1 MRRVSGEIRVK
12 RSGFTLIEL
21 MVVIVVIGVLMG
33 IAVPSYFEQV
43 KRARR
48 ADAREALS
56 DLATR
61 QEQFFLDNKVYTND
75 VNDLGRGASS
85 VNDYYNIG
93 IPVFTSTTYT
103 LQATAVGTQ
112 VKDTDCPAL
121 TLDQAGV
128 RSPLTC
134 WR

>member
-1 MRRVSGEIRVK
+1 MRRMSGELGVR

-21 MVVIVVIGVLMG
+21 MVVIVVLSIIMA
-33 IAVPSYFEQV
+33 IAVPTYTDYV
-43 KRARR
+43 LRARR
-48 ADAREALS
+48 ADAREVLS

-61 QEQFFLDNKVYTND
+61 QEQFFLDNKAYTID
-75 VNDLGRGASS
+75 VNDLGRSASS
-85 VNDYYNIG
+85 VNNYYNIA

-112 VKDTDCPAL
+112 IKDTACPAL
-121 TLDQAGV
+121 TLNQAGI